1 MTLATDVDWG
11 HNQQINGRRREREG
25 EDGRLR
31 DRWTTTV
38 ASTIAYSM
46 CKSRLSRLFLG
57 FNRQRRGTARERG
70 QGTSLG
76 SFVGTSLVGVGRFLS
91 CTATPVVPRSLD
103 YTSGMAN
110 PRQKRKQKSSSHR
123 PVRHAKHAKKNLKKM
138 PRKHYSHEYL
148 QYSYSNQ
155 YSSLHSLFCIL
166 QSKSTSNTGSQTFA
180 RRLGSA
186 LNCQTKVCR
195 LVT

>member
-1 MTLATDVDWG
+1 MMMMVRGTGTISDVAREAG
-11 HNQQINGRRREREG
+11 YRRRRGPQPAIQREAKGRG

-46 CKSRLSRLFLG
+46 CRSRLSGLFLG
-57 FNRQRRGTARERG
+57 FNRQRRRTARERG

-76 SFVGTSLVGVGRFLS
+76 SFVATSLVGCFSG
-91 CTATPVVPRSLD
+91 CTATPVVPRSFD

-138 PRKHYSHEYL
+138 PRRRYL
-148 QYSYSNQ
+148 
-155 YSSLHSLFCIL
+155 LEIFTIL
-166 QSKSTSNTGSQTFA
+166 
-180 RRLGSA
+180 L
-186 LNCQTKVCR
+186 
-195 LVT
+195 

>member
-1 MTLATDVDWG
+1 MRRTGTISDVARDAG
-11 HNQQINGRRREREG
+11 YRRRLGPQPANQREAKGERG

-46 CKSRLSRLFLG
+46 CKSRLGRLFLG

-138 PRKHYSHEYL
+138 PRKRYLHEYL
-148 QYSYSNQ
+148 QYSYSD
-155 YSSLHSLFCIL
+155 
-166 QSKSTSNTGSQTFA
+166 
-180 RRLGSA
+180 
-186 LNCQTKVCR
+186 
-195 LVT
+195 